1 MGLGADALSRL
12 QAPTKLRDLGI
23 SPGLAEDL
31 FTRRVLAERTTTI
44 GKASAALGI
53 SHAVANEIAA
63 SLREKALLEYQ
74 GLDGRDYRI
83 TLTELGFRTTA
94 ERMRT
99 AQHVASMPIPIEDY
113 QTIVKLQESDV
124 RLDRVLVKKA
134 FSDMVI
140 EDDILDQIGPAFVSG
155 GAIFIYGPPGTGKTS
170 LAERMCRFYDDLVLI
185 PKFTAVDGQ
194 LISVFDPAVH
204 TAVADQPPGLD
215 PRYVLCERP
224 LIMVGGELNL
234 EMMDLRYD
242 PVSGLSS
249 APIQMLANNGILVVD
264 DFGRQVTSPEEI
276 LNRWIIPLSRGVD
289 FLKPNSGTKFT
300 VPFAL
305 KLVVSTN
312 LEPHA
317 LGDDAF
323 LRRLRHKVYVGPCTD
338 TAFNWI
344 LVRAADR
351 EGVEV
356 TADAAKY
363 LNRVTQNHLGELRP
377 YVAIDFCEMAVS
389 ICDYD
394 GLPLVL
400 DRSLIDRVA
409 ELCFVKDPE
418 HMTPLGQDADAQ
430 ETGPVAA
437 LGTPSSNG
445 SSNGEVQRGEPAPFP
460 TVGDQLTNS
469 S

>member
-1 MGLGADALSRL
+1 MVCMGLGPEALTKL

-31 FTRRVLAERTTTI
+31 FSRRVLAERTTTV
-44 GKASAALGI
+44 GHASEALGI
-53 SHAVANEIAA
+53 SHAVGNEIAA
-63 SLREKALLEYQ
+63 SMREKALLEYQ

-94 ERMRT
+94 ERMKN

-113 QTIVKLQESDV
+113 QTIVKLQQSEV
-124 RLDRVLVKKA
+124 HLDRVLVKKA
-134 FSDMVI
+134 FSDMVV
-140 EDDILDQIGPAFVSG
+140 EDAILDQLGPAFVSG

-170 LAERMCRFYDDLVLI
+170 LAERMSRFYDDLVLI
-185 PKFTAVDGQ
+185 PKFAAVDGQ
-194 LISVFDPAVH
+194 LISVYDPSLHQPVP
-204 TAVADQPPGLD
+204 DQPPGLD

-242 PVSGLSS
+242 PVSGISS

-264 DFGRQVTSPEEI
+264 DFGRQTTSPEEI
-276 LNRWIIPLSRGVD
+276 LNRWIVPLSRGVD

-300 VPFAL
+300 VPFEL

-351 EGVEV
+351 HEIEV
-356 TADAAKY
+356 TADSAAY
-363 LNRVTQNHLGELRP
+363 LNRITRAHLGELRP
-377 YVAIDFCEMAVS
+377 YVAIDFCELAVS
-389 ICDYD
+389 ICRYD
-394 GLPLVL
+394 GLPFVL
-400 DRSLIDRVA
+400 DRPLIDRVA
-409 ELCFVKDPE
+409 NLCFVKNENYDEEPE
-418 HMTPLGQDADAQ
+418 MPAAPMGRGVTHAVATGNVDDSPFTAQ
-430 ETGPVAA
+430 EAV
-437 LGTPSSNG
+437 
-445 SSNGEVQRGEPAPFP
+445 EPTMA
-460 TVGDQLTNS
+460 VS
-469 S
+469 E

>member
-1 MGLGADALSRL
+1 M
-12 QAPTKLRDLGI
+12 
-23 SPGLAEDL
+23 
-31 FTRRVLAERTTTI
+31 AERSTTV

-74 GLDGRDYRI
+74 GLDGRDYRV

-94 ERMRT
+94 ERMKS

-113 QTIVKLQESDV
+113 QTLVKVQQSEV
-124 RLDRVLVKKA
+124 QLDRVLVKKA
-134 FSDMVI
+134 FSDMVV
-140 EDDILDQIGPAFVSG
+140 EDSILDQLGPAFVSG

-185 PKFTAVDGQ
+185 PRFVAVDGQ
-194 LISVFDPAVH
+194 LVSVYDPALH
-204 TAVADQPPGLD
+204 QAAPEQPAGLD

-224 LIMVGGELNL
+224 LIMVGGELSL

-242 PVSGLSS
+242 TVSGLSS

-264 DFGRQVTSPEEI
+264 DFGRQTTSPEEI

-300 VPFAL
+300 VPFEL

-351 EGVEV
+351 HGIEV
-356 TADAAKY
+356 TADSAKY
-363 LNRVTQNHLGELRP
+363 LNRVTKDHLGELRP
-377 YVAIDFCEMAVS
+377 YVAIDFCELAVS
-389 ICDYD
+389 ICSYD
-394 GLPLVL
+394 GLPLIL
-400 DRSLIDRVA
+400 DRPLIDRVA
-409 ELCFVKDPE
+409 DLCFVKDPASV
-418 HMTPLGQDADAQ
+418 GF
-430 ETGPVAA
+430 VCR
-437 LGTPSSNG
+437 SS
-445 SSNGEVQRGEPAPFP
+445 P
-460 TVGDQLTNS
+460 TVARSLECTLHPQRWRRRRTSNRRGRTGGPSRSHLTS
-469 S
+469 SSP

>member
-1 MGLGADALSRL
+1 MGLGPGALTQL
-12 QAPTKLRDLGI
+12 QAPSKLDDLGI

-31 FTRRVLAERTTTI
+31 FCRRVQAERTTTV
-44 GKASAALGI
+44 GKASLALGI

-63 SLREKALLEYQ
+63 SLREKAMLEFQ

-83 TLTELGFRTTA
+83 ALTELGYRTTA
-94 ERMRT
+94 ERMKS

-113 QTIVKLQESDV
+113 RTIVQLQQSEIH
-124 RLDRVLVKKA
+124 LDRVLVKKA
-134 FSDMVI
+134 FSDMVV
-140 EDDILDQIGPAFVSG
+140 EDTILDQLGPAFVSG

-170 LAERMCRFYDDLVLI
+170 LAERMSRFYNDLVLI
-185 PKFTAVDGQ
+185 PRFTAVDGQ
-194 LISVFDPAVH
+194 LISVYDPAVH
-204 TAVADQPPGLD
+204 HAVAEQPPGLD
-215 PRYVLCERP
+215 PRYVLCDRP
-224 LIMVGGELNL
+224 LIMVGGELDL

-242 PVSGLSS
+242 PLSGLSS

-264 DFGRQVTSPEEI
+264 DFGRQTTTPEEI

-300 VPFAL
+300 VPFEL

-323 LRRLRHKVYVGPCTD
+323 LRRLRHKVYVGPCND

-351 EGVEV
+351 YDIEV

-363 LNRVTQNHLGELRP
+363 LNHVTRSHLGELRP
-377 YVAIDFCEMAVS
+377 YVAIDFCELAVS
-389 ICDYD
+389 ICSYD
-394 GLPLVL
+394 GLPMVL
-400 DRSLIDRVA
+400 DRPLIDRVA
-409 ELCFVKDPE
+409 ELCFVRDPE
-418 HMTPLGQDADAQ
+418 SELASPAEVDRRDGGRRTEQSVNGNGDHTTPL
-430 ETGPVAA
+430 
-437 LGTPSSNG
+437 TPM
-445 SSNGEVQRGEPAPFP
+445 
-460 TVGDQLTNS
+460 GDHLSATTP
-469 S
+469 

>member
-1 MGLGADALSRL
+1 MGLGPDALTKL
-12 QAPTKLRDLGI
+12 QAPAKLRDLGV
-23 SPGLAEDL
+23 SPGMAEDL
-31 FTRRVLAERTTTI
+31 FCRRVLAERTTTI
-44 GKASAALGI
+44 GKAAEALGI

-74 GLDGRDYRI
+74 GLDGRDYRV

-94 ERMRT
+94 ERMKN

-113 QTIVKLQESDV
+113 QTIVKLQQSDV
-124 RLDRVLVKKA
+124 HLDRVLVKKA
-134 FSDMVI
+134 FTDMVV
-140 EDDILDQIGPAFVSG
+140 EDAILDQLGPAFVSG

-170 LAERMCRFYDDLVLI
+170 LAERMCRFYEDLVLI

-194 LISVFDPAVH
+194 LISVYDPALH
-204 TAVADQPPGLD
+204 QAVPEQPSGLD

-264 DFGRQVTSPEEI
+264 DFGRQTTSPEEI

-300 VPFAL
+300 VPFEL

-323 LRRLRHKVYVGPCTD
+323 LRRLRHKVYVGPCND

-351 EGVEV
+351 HAIEV
-356 TADAAKY
+356 TADSAKY
-363 LNRVTQNHLGELRP
+363 LNRVTKDHLGELRP
-377 YVAIDFCEMAVS
+377 YVAIDFCELAVS
-389 ICDYD
+389 ICSYD
-394 GLPLVL
+394 GLPMVL

-409 ELCFVKDPE
+409 DLCFVKNPDAILSETEGSEGPTAAVADGHSANGLDGHADQIAPLTPTGE
-418 HMTPLGQDADAQ
+418 HF
-430 ETGPVAA
+430 
-437 LGTPSSNG
+437 TPSS
-445 SSNGEVQRGEPAPFP
+445 
-460 TVGDQLTNS
+460 
-469 S
+469 

>member
-1 MGLGADALSRL
+1 MGLGPEALTKL
-12 QAPTKLRDLGI
+12 QPPAKLRDLGI

-31 FTRRVLAERTTTI
+31 FCRRVLAERTTTV
-44 GKASAALGI
+44 GKASHALGI
-53 SHAVANEIAA
+53 SHAVANEIAT

-94 ERMRT
+94 ERMKT

-113 QTIVKLQESDV
+113 QAIVKLQQSDV
-124 RLDRVLVKKA
+124 HLDRVLVKKA
-134 FSDMVI
+134 FADMVV
-140 EDDILDQIGPAFVSG
+140 EDNILDQLGPAFVSG

-170 LAERMCRFYDDLVLI
+170 LAERMCRFYNDLVLI

-194 LISVFDPAVH
+194 LISVFDPAIH
-204 TAVADQPPGLD
+204 RAVPEQPAGLD

-242 PVSGLSS
+242 PISGLSS

-264 DFGRQVTSPEEI
+264 DFGRQTTSPEEI

-300 VPFAL
+300 VPFEL

-312 LEPHA
+312 LEPNA

-323 LRRLRHKVYVGPCTD
+323 LRRLRHKVFVGPCTD

-351 EGVEV
+351 HEIKVN
-356 TADAAKY
+356 ADSAKY
-363 LNRVTQNHLGELRP
+363 LNIVTREHLGELRP
-377 YVAIDFCEMAVS
+377 YVAIDFCELAVS
-389 ICDYD
+389 ICSYD
-394 GLPLVL
+394 GLPMVL
-400 DRSLIDRVA
+400 DRPLIDRVA
-409 ELCFVKDPE
+409 DLCFVKDPDDPSIWHRDPDDGE
-418 HMTPLGQDADAQ
+418 HERPADNEA
-430 ETGPVAA
+430 
-437 LGTPSSNG
+437 NG
-445 SSNGEVQRGEPAPFP
+445 VGSLNDEMAPF
-460 TVGDQLTNS
+460 TAMGDHLTS
-469 S
+469 SSP